1 MAKKLQKSQ
10 FRFRPILWVNYVFI
24 VLLLL
29 TNLSTV
35 IAPDLFWPISILG
48 LGFPVLLI
56 FNFLFFI
63 LWLLLW
69 KRYMFYS
76 LLVMILSYALILDHI
91 QLFNEST
98 SIESKT
104 SSISLMSFNARNL
117 SNNNMS
123 IGDKVIRNGIAEFV
137 KEQDTDLVCFQ
148 EFQTYPTK
156 GVNSV
161 EDYKKKLQLPYVYS
175 APYLKKNNHDFLD
188 LLVMYSKYPIKNSKK
203 FYMDG
208 KIYGF
213 YVDIEIEN
221 EMVRLFNLHLESNH
235 FNKNDYDIFS
245 DKEVN
250 LDQKKRNQMVLLVQK
265 LKKYSVKRS
274 YQSRTIRTEIES
286 SPYPVIVAGDFNDTP
301 ASYAYQHIRQDL
313 YDAFKIRGSGYS
325 NTYNGNLPP
334 MRIDYMLFDSQFEV
348 LDYQVLKPDLSDH
361 YPILTHFKFN
371 NEI

>member
-1 MAKKLQKSQ
+1 MAKKVQKSQ
-10 FRFRPILWVNYVFI
+10 FRFRPILWVNYVFV

-35 IAPDLFWPISILG
+35 VAPDLFWPISILG

-56 FNFLFFI
+56 SNFLFFV

-76 LLVMILSYALILDHI
+76 LLVIILSYALILDHI
-91 QLFNEST
+91 QFYNEST
-98 SIESKT
+98 SVEST
-104 SSISLMSFNARNL
+104 ASSISILSFNVFNL
-117 SNNNMS
+117 SNNNSS
-123 IGDKVIRNGIAEFV
+123 IGIKSVRDDIVEFV
-137 KEQDTDLVCFQ
+137 DDQNADLVCFQ
-148 EFQTYPTK
+148 EFQSYPTK

-161 EDYKKKLQLPYVYS
+161 EDYKKKLQLLHVFS
-175 APYLKKNNHDFLD
+175 APYLKKNNHKFLD
-188 LLVMYSKYPIKNSKK
+188 LLVVYSRYPIINSKK

-213 YVDIEIEN
+213 YVDVEIEN
-221 EMVRLFNLHLESNH
+221 EKIRLFNLHLESNH

-245 DKEVN
+245 DKDVN

-274 YQSRTIRTEIES
+274 YQARTIRTEVES
-286 SPYPVIVAGDFNDTP
+286 SPYPVIVVGDFNDTP
-301 ASYAYQHIRQDL
+301 ASYTYQHIRQDML
-313 YDAFKIRGSGYS
+313 DAFKIKGSGYS

-334 MRIDYMLFDSQFEV
+334 MRIDFMLFDTQMKV

-361 YPILTHFKFN
+361 YPILTHFT
-371 NEI
+371 IQ